1 MTVTTG
7 NILLCSS
14 SSNLAF
20 SNSSCFKCLDKLG
33 EGSISIERI
42 IYAPQATQTLWGISF
57 SHDIRINGSQASQGR
72 IDGRKA
78 HMDKKKNK
86 YDVDIPKEVLD
97 AFARYIIPEIRR
109 FHESEERQAFYKEWL
124 EKHPEYAEK

>member
-1 MTVTTG
+1 MAV
-7 NILLCSS
+7 
-14 SSNLAF
+14 A
-20 SNSSCFKCLDKLG
+20 
-33 EGSISIERI
+33 
-42 IYAPQATQTLWGISF
+42 
-57 SHDIRINGSQASQGR
+57 SQASQGR

-109 FHESEERQAFYKEWL
+109 FHESEEGQAFYKEWL
-124 EKHPEYAEK
+124 EKHPEYTEK

>member
-1 MTVTTG
+1 M
-7 NILLCSS
+7 
-14 SSNLAF
+14 
-20 SNSSCFKCLDKLG
+20 
-33 EGSISIERI
+33 
-42 IYAPQATQTLWGISF
+42 
-57 SHDIRINGSQASQGR
+57 IRINGSQASQGR

-86 YDVDIPKEVLD
+86 YDVDISKEVLD

-109 FHESEERQAFYKEWL
+109 FHESEEGQAFYKEWL

>member
-1 MTVTTG
+1 MG
-7 NILLCSS
+7 HI
-14 SSNLAF
+14 
-20 SNSSCFKCLDKLG
+20 
-33 EGSISIERI
+33 
-42 IYAPQATQTLWGISF
+42 F
-57 SHDIRINGSQASQGR
+57 SHDKDKRLSASLGR

-109 FHESEERQAFYKEWL
+109 FHESEEGQAFYKEWL